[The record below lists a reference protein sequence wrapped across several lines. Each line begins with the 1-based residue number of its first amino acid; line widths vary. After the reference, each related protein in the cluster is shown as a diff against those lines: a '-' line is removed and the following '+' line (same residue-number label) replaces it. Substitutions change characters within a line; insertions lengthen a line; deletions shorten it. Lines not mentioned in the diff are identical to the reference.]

1 LVDVQNIVDNDKL
14 AKVKLNNGE
23 TVDVDVPTANVILTV
38 LNALDDENKQRM
50 LELISADAKNFLKV
64 VDFSWKNVE

>member
-14 AKVKLNNGE
+14 AKVQLNNGE
-23 TVDVDVPTANVILTV
+23 SVDVDVPTANVLLTV

-50 LELISADAKNFLKV
+50 LELMSADAKNFLKV

>member
-14 AKVKLNNGE
+14 AKIKLNNGE
-23 TVDVDVPTANVILTV
+23 VVDVDVPTANVVLTV

-50 LELISADAKNFLKV
+50 LELMAADAKNFLKV

>member
-1 LVDVQNIVDNDKL
+1 MVDVQNIVDNDKL
-14 AKVKLNNGE
+14 AKIKLNNGE
-23 TVDVDVPTANVILTV
+23 VVDVDVPTANVVLTV

-50 LELISADAKNFLKV
+50 LELMAADAKNFLKV